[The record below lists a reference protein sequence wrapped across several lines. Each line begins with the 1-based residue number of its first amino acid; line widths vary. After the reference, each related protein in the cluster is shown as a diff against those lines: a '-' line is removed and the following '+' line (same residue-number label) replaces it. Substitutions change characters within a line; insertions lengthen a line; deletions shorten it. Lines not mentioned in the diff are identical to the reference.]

1 MVELLQ
7 KLPKNLVLLS
17 YIVDTQHHNE
27 VSIVCLVLVY
37 YKVLDVE
44 WFTEK
49 GNWGLVRTVTESRLI
64 YKRQR
69 QLLLFRLLPM
79 LCKQLLMSRPHI
91 THSLVKKVI
100 IFRTPNLRRAD
111 EILRLGSLLQE
122 VFRLPISFQA
132 NFSSEKSCKIYVFG
146 ILEYPHR
153 PVKSSLV
160 FTKATR

>member
-1 MVELLQ
+1 MLYKQVVRRRLDIPHFAIVARYTQAIAYQNYLRFACGVVELLQ

-27 VSIVCLVLVY
+27 VSIVCIVLVY

-44 WFTEK
+44 WFAEK

-69 QLLLFRLLPM
+69 QLLFFRLLPM

-111 EILRLGSLLQE
+111 EIL
-122 VFRLPISFQA
+122 
-132 NFSSEKSCKIYVFG
+132 
-146 ILEYPHR
+146 
-153 PVKSSLV
+153 
-160 FTKATR
+160 